1 MAIFRVAASVLFL
14 IVANVAVAQTTRPTD
29 STEAK
34 PIKALLITGGP
45 FHDYNAQKAALTAG
59 LDKRINVEWTIYH
72 EGDRGGTS
80 FKLPIY
86 EKEDWAKGYDIV
98 IHNEC
103 FADVVEQDYIRK
115 ITKAHEAGVPGV
127 FIHCCMH
134 TFRAVQGF
142 DDYRKMLGVT
152 TVRHERSRIIE
163 AKAAPGKENHP
174 IMKGFPALWKS
185 PVVEEVYV
193 IEKVWPDCTV
203 LATCYGVETQKDQPC
218 VWINQYGKGR
228 IFGTTLG
235 HPTQVFTDEAF
246 LDTMSKG
253 ILWATDKL
261 GDDGKPKAGYG
272 PKAP

>member
-1 MAIFRVAASVLFL
+1 MVFSRLVTLILFL
-14 IVANVAVAQTTRPTD
+14 IIANVAIAQ
-29 STEAK
+29 EAKPAEPK

-45 FHDYNAQKAALTAG
+45 YHDYNAQKTALSEG
-59 LDKRINVEWTIYH
+59 VKKRINIEWTIYH
-72 EGDRGGTS
+72 EGDRGGTR
-80 FKLPIY
+80 FQLPIY

-103 FADVVEQDYIRK
+103 FADVVDQGYIQK

-174 IMKGFPALWKS
+174 IMKGFPAVWKT
-185 PVVEEVYV
+185 PVNDEVYV
-193 IEKVWPDCTV
+193 IDKVWPDCTP
-203 LATCYGVETQKDQPC
+203 LATCYGVETQKDHPAI
-218 VWINQYGKGR
+218 WINQYGKAR

-235 HPTQVFTDEAF
+235 HPTQVITDDVF

-253 ILWATDKL
+253 ILWAVDKL
-261 GDDGKPKAGYG
+261 GEDGKPKAGYG

>member
-1 MAIFRVAASVLFL
+1 MAFSRIVASVLCL
-14 IVANVAVAQTTRPTD
+14 IVANLAVAQTTRPAD
-29 STEAK
+29 PNAAK

-45 FHDYNAQKAALTAG
+45 FHDYTAQKAALTAG
-59 LDKRINVEWTIYH
+59 MSKRINIEWTIVH
-72 EGDRGGTS
+72 EGDRGGTT

-103 FADVVEQDYIRK
+103 FADVVDQGYIQK

-134 TFRAVQGF
+134 TFRAVQNF

-163 AKAAPGKENHP
+163 AKAVPGKETHP
-174 IMKGFPALWKS
+174 IMKGFPAVWKS
-185 PVVEEVYV
+185 PVIEEVYV
-193 IEKVWPDCTV
+193 IDKVWPDTTV

-218 VWINQYGKGR
+218 IWTNQYGKAR
-228 IFGTTLG
+228 IFTTTLG
-235 HPTQVFTDEAF
+235 HPTQVFQDEVY

-253 ILWATDKL
+253 ILWAVDKL
-261 GDDGKPKAGYG
+261 GEDGKPKAGYG
-272 PKAP
+272 AKAD